1 MAIGNIFQ
9 KMFPGD
15 IPRIVGGPYQPPVQ
29 PTQPQAQAG
38 LPLIIQQLYG
48 GAQFTPGADTMEGGF
63 RTSPGFRPGSP
74 MNINMPSTF
83 APGYGSSINNPGI
96 RTADFRD
103 SDGDGI
109 DDRDQIGPGQ
119 PRVQSPGFS
128 FGNTFGLGP
137 MAQTTLADL
146 SAFNPVANQY
156 ALAGFTVGEILAMPE
171 FADFAQSQAEQTG
184 GTATS
189 AGLAALEARLRDRG
203 GPEDRGSYSDR
214 FGTAEDQGFSFSGGS
229 GQYKNPND
237 PFGDTFSPAPDLG
250 YALDQ
255 FGRERNIGIPTD
267 LGLNLA
273 NLVGP
278 FAKNPIGI
286 FGAVNKVTDV
296 FKNFREKQKE
306 AEAKAKAEE
315 AKAIAEENKRLADE
329 IKKQLEDRKK
339 KQAAK
344 ELAEKTQRAR
354 ELQATIDR
362 NREASNKASGFS
374 SDTTAPGTDASTIG
388 GTGGRRAG
396 AGPGRGGNFGGDNT
410 GGRDAGTSGG
420 TGGRRGGAGPF

>member
-1 MAIGNIFQ
+1 MGFGNIFE
-9 KMFPGD
+9 KIRLGEN
-15 IPRIVGGPYQPPVQ
+15 PRIVGGPLRPPVEVPGQ
-29 PTQPQAQAG
+29 AQPQAQAG

-48 GAQFTPGADTMEGGF
+48 GLPFTPGADTMEGGF

-119 PRVQSPGFS
+119 ARVQSPGFS
-128 FGNTFGLGP
+128 FGLGP

-171 FADFAQSQAEQTG
+171 FADFAQFQAEQTG

-189 AGLAALEARLRDRG
+189 AGLAALEERLRERG
-203 GPEDRGSYSDR
+203 SPEDRGSYSDR

-250 YALDQ
+250 YAFDQ
-255 FGRERNIGIPTD
+255 FGRKRNIGIPTD

-329 IKKQLEDRKK
+329 IKQQLEDRKK
-339 KQAAK
+339 ETSCKRTSRK
-344 ELAEKTQRAR
+344 NTTSKRVT
-354 ELQATIDR
+354 
-362 NREASNKASGFS
+362 SNH
-374 SDTTAPGTDASTIG
+374 
-388 GTGGRRAG
+388 
-396 AGPGRGGNFGGDNT
+396 
-410 GGRDAGTSGG
+410 
-420 TGGRRGGAGPF
+420 

>member
-1 MAIGNIFQ
+1 MGIGNFFE
-9 KMFPGD
+9 KG
-15 IPRIVGGPYQPPVQ
+15 IPKIIGGPYQPPVQ
-29 PTQPQAQAG
+29 PTQPQAQVG

-48 GAQFTPGADTMEGGF
+48 GAEFTPGADTMEAGF
-63 RTSPGFRPGSP
+63 KTSPGFRPGSP

-128 FGNTFGLGP
+128 FGNTFGLGT

-146 SAFNPVANQY
+146 SAFNPIANQY

-171 FADFAQSQAEQTG
+171 FSG

-189 AGLAALEARLRDRG
+189 AGLANLEAQLRETG
-203 GPEDRGSYSDR
+203 SKGPEDRGSYRDR
-214 FGTAEDQGFSFSGGS
+214 FGTAEDQGFGFTGGT
-229 GQYKNPND
+229 GTFQNPALGT
-237 PFGDTFSPAPDLG
+237 FGDKFTPGPGIGKAYDE
-250 YALDQ
+250 
-255 FGRERNIGIPTD
+255 FGRLRDIGNVDD

-278 FAKNPIGI
+278 FAKAPIGI
-286 FGAVNKVTDV
+286 TGAVSKVADV

-315 AKAIAEENKRLADE
+315 AKAIAEENKKLADE
-329 IKKQLEDRKK
+329 IKKQIKDREKK
-339 KQAAK
+339 KKDKEAK
-344 ELAEKTQRAR
+344 AQ
-354 ELQATIDR
+354 
-362 NREASNKASGFS
+362 
-374 SDTTAPGTDASTIG
+374 TT
-388 GTGGRRAG
+388 GTGFKTAKATDTATGKFSG
-396 AGPGRGGNFGGDNT
+396 SPKGDGSKGNFGGPSGHGSGKQ
-410 GGRDAGTSGG
+410 GGKHGPAGGQKGKNKGTS
-420 TGGRRGGAGPF
+420 RF

>member
-1 MAIGNIFQ
+1 MGFGTFFDTRKIIPKKIGFIGQ
-9 KMFPGD
+9 P
-15 IPRIVGGPYQPPVQ
+15 IQPPVQ

-119 PRVQSPGFS
+119 ARVQSPGFS
-128 FGNTFGLGP
+128 FGLGP

-171 FADFAQSQAEQTG
+171 FADFAQFQAEQTG

-189 AGLAALEARLRDRG
+189 AGLAALEERLRERG
-203 GPEDRGSYSDR
+203 SPEDRGSYSDR

-250 YALDQ
+250 YAFDQ
-255 FGRERNIGIPTD
+255 FGRKRNIGIPTD

-329 IKKQLEDRKK
+329 IKKEIEKRKK
-339 KQAAK
+339 DKK
-344 ELAEKTQRAR
+344 EREDKAQR
-354 ELQATIDR
+354 T
-362 NREASNKASGFS
+362 
-374 SDTTAPGTDASTIG
+374 
-388 GTGGRRAG
+388 GTGFTTDKAADTATGKFSG
-396 AGPGRGGNFGGDNT
+396 SPKGNGKGPSTSSGKGQDTSGRGQQGGARGGDNPGNT
-410 GGRDAGTSGG
+410 GGTS
-420 TGGRRGGAGPF
+420 RF